1 MQNDCRRRAGWV
13 IESPEVTTRRFIT
26 WLYATAFVGMA
37 LLSGV
42 FFFRTYQEYA
52 NYQQLEA
59 ESRLRL
65 EQAQQRLKVQQRV
78 LERLRSDPAYVEK
91 VIRQQLRYVKPSE
104 LIFRFED

>member
-1 MQNDCRRRAGWV
+1 MIAARPRLRYQFP
-13 IESPEVTTRRFIT
+13 SKVTTRRFIT
-26 WLYATAFVGMA
+26 WICATIFVGTA

-52 NYQQLEA
+52 RYQQLEA

-65 EQAQQRLKVQQRV
+65 AQAQQRLQVQQRV
-78 LERLRSDPAYVEK
+78 LERLRTDPAYVEK
-91 VIRQQLRYVKPSE
+91 VIRQQLRYAKPSE